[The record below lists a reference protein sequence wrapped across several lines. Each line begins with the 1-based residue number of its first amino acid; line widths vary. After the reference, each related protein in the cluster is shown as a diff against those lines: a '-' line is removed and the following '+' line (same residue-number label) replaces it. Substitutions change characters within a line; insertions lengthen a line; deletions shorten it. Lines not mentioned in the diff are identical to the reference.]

1 MSLLRPLHLD
11 PGDPVHVVAPSGPVD
26 RDRFEAG
33 LRILET
39 RYRPVF
45 DKDAVYASSGYL
57 AGGDPQ
63 RLRALHDAICDDR
76 SRAVFLARGGYGL
89 LRILELMD
97 RDLLRTHPKPIVGF
111 SDATALLAIC
121 YGSGVASVHGP
132 VVSQFGDLP
141 ASDLEALFAL
151 LEDPSPAR
159 LLDGLLELVP
169 GRTEGPLLGGNLEVL
184 TRLLGTPFQ
193 PDFSD
198 AVLFFEE
205 VNESPYRLDR
215 LITHLELSGVL
226 AAING
231 VVVGE
236 MCGCDRPKNGALQSP
251 SSDEVIA
258 ERMGRLGVPVAMGGS
273 FGHGPRN
280 SPLPYGT
287 RVELDTG
294 AGSLTALESPVS

>member
-1 MSLLRPLHLD
+1 MSLIRPLHLD

-26 RDRFEAG
+26 RERFESG

-39 RYRPVF
+39 RYRPIF
-45 DKDAVYASSGYL
+45 DEVAVYASTGYL

-63 RLRALHDAICDDR
+63 RLQALHDAICDDR

-97 RDLLRTHPKPIVGF
+97 RELLRTHSKPIIGF
-111 SDATALLAIC
+111 SDATALLAV
-121 YGSGVASVHGP
+121 YNAAGVAAVHGP
-132 VVSQFGDLP
+132 VVSQLGDLP

-151 LEDPSPAR
+151 LEDPNPTR

-215 LITHLELSGVL
+215 LITHLELSGIL

-231 VVVGE
+231 IVVGE
-236 MCGCDRPKNGALQSP
+236 LCGCDRPKNGVLQSP

-258 ERMGRLGVPVAMGGS
+258 ERLGRLGVPVAVGGS
-273 FGHGPRN
+273 FGHGLRN

-294 AGSLTALESPVS
+294 AGNLTALESPVS